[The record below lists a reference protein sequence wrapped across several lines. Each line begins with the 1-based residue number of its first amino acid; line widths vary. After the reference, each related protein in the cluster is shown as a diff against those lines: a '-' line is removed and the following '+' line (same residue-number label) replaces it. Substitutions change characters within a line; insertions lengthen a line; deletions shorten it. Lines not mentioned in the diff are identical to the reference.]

1 MYLQTVECALL
12 AVLNSGGAEF
22 ASFPAAGRRAR
33 SVQPRISVYASPAL
47 PHDGSL
53 WAGVLK

>member
-12 AVLNSGGAEF
+12 AVLYSGGAER
-22 ASFPAAGRRAR
+22 ARFPAPGRRAR
-33 SVQPRISVYASPAL
+33 SAQPRISVYASPAL